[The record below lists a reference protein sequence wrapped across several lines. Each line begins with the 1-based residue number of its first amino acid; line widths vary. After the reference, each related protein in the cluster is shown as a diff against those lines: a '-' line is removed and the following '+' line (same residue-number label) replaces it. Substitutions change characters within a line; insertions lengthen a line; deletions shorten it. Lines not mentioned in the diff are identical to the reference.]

1 MPATFT
7 LSDQSDTDRTQDARL
22 AALIRQL
29 AGVRPDILT
38 PVAPPPRPAPRPAE
52 RPLRRARHHPVDPE
66 TLDRIA
72 YLRAVAC
79 GTHRPG
85 QYWPAHATRDYY
97 ARKLRPPA
105 APPPGRRRARRRARG
120 LARARLR
127 RRLPGRPAGHR
138 APGLSPLRGRPR
150 RPTRPEQFGETPH
163 TPAAAGVP
171 CAP

>member
-97 ARKLRPPA
+97 ARKLRPP
-105 APPPGRRRARRRARG
+105 
-120 LARARLR
+120 LR
-127 RRLPGRPAGHR
+127 RRLADAVR
-138 APGLSPLRGRPR
+138 
-150 RPTRPEQFGETPH
+150 
-163 TPAAAGVP
+163 AAAPVASPVLAFAAG
-171 CAP
+171 CLAALLGTALLG

>member
-7 LSDQSDTDRTQDARL
+7 LSNPTDTDRTQDARL

-29 AGVRPDILT
+29 AGVRPDILA

-52 RPLRRARHHPVDPE
+52 RPLRKARHYPVDPE

-97 ARKLRPPA
+97 ARKLRTP
-105 APPPGRRRARRRARG
+105 
-120 LARARLR
+120 LR
-127 RRLPGRPAGHR
+127 RRLSDAVR
-138 APGLSPLRGRPR
+138 
-150 RPTRPEQFGETPH
+150 
-163 TPAAAGVP
+163 AAAPVASPALAFAAG
-171 CAP
+171 CLSALLGTALLG